1 MLPLYL
7 HIATTNIHSTCNMQQ
22 LFFIFIFMKT
32 INRRSEC
39 PITYTLDIFGD
50 KWTML
55 IIRDLLLYG
64 KDSFSEFLCS
74 DEKIATNILTDR
86 LNVLLQEGF
95 ITKHTAPTNKS
106 KFLYRPTEKAI
117 EMIPV
122 LMEITLWAE
131 KYNPD
136 GAPLDITEPLKKNRT
151 KALRDFKK
159 KVEERFKEE

>member
-1 MLPLYL
+1 
-7 HIATTNIHSTCNMQQ
+7 
-22 LFFIFIFMKT
+22 MKT

-39 PITYTLDIFGD
+39 PISYTLDIFGD

-55 IIRDLLLYG
+55 IMRDLLLFG

-86 LNVLLQEGF
+86 LNVLLKEGF
-95 ITKHTAPTNKS
+95 VTKHTAPTNKS

-117 EMIPV
+117 EMIPI
-122 LMEITLWAE
+122 LSEITLWAE

-136 GAPLDITEPLKKNRT
+136 GAPADIVEPLKKNRT
-151 KALRDFKK
+151 KALQNLKK
-159 KVEERFKEE
+159 KVQERFKIK

>member
-1 MLPLYL
+1 
-7 HIATTNIHSTCNMQQ
+7 
-22 LFFIFIFMKT
+22 MKT
-32 INRRSEC
+32 INSRSDC
-39 PITYTLDIFGD
+39 PIGYTLDIFGD

-86 LNVLLQEGF
+86 LNVLLRDGF
-95 ITKHTAPTNKS
+95 VTKHTAPTNKS

-117 EMIPV
+117 ELIPV

-131 KYNPD
+131 KYNPA
-136 GAPLDITEPLKKNRT
+136 GAPADIVEPLKKNRN
-151 KALRDFKK
+151 KALLDLKK
-159 KVEERFKEE
+159 KAEERFRAE

>member
-1 MLPLYL
+1 MYIVLA
-7 HIATTNIHSTCNMQQ
+7 ICNNHF
-22 LFFIFIFMKT
+22 LFLFFMKT

-39 PITYTLDIFGD
+39 PISYTLDIFGD

-55 IIRDLLLYG
+55 IIRDLLFYG

-95 ITKHTAPTNKS
+95 VTKHTAPTNKS

-117 EMIPV
+117 EMIPI
-122 LMEITLWAE
+122 LSEITLWAE

-136 GAPLDITEPLKKNRT
+136 GAPADIVEPLKKNRT

-159 KVEERFKEE
+159 KVEERFKAE

>member
-1 MLPLYL
+1 MYKVLA
-7 HIATTNIHSTCNMQQ
+7 ICNNY
-22 LFFIFIFMKT
+22 FNSFFMKT

-39 PITYTLDIFGD
+39 PISYTLDIFGD

-55 IIRDLLLYG
+55 IMRDLLLFG

-95 ITKHTAPTNKS
+95 VTKHTAPTNKS

-117 EMIPV
+117 EMIPI
-122 LMEITLWAE
+122 LSEITLWAE

-136 GAPLDITEPLKKNRT
+136 GAPADIVEPLKKNRT
-151 KALRDFKK
+151 KALQDLKK
-159 KVEERFKEE
+159 KVEERFRVE

>member
-1 MLPLYL
+1 
-7 HIATTNIHSTCNMQQ
+7 
-22 LFFIFIFMKT
+22 MKT
-32 INRRSEC
+32 INSRSDC
-39 PITYTLDIFGD
+39 PIGYTLDIFGD

-86 LNVLLQEGF
+86 LNVLVRDGF
-95 ITKHTAPTNKS
+95 VTKHTAPTNKS

-117 EMIPV
+117 ELIPV

-131 KYNPD
+131 KYNPA
-136 GAPLDITEPLKKNRT
+136 GAPADIVGPLKTNKT
-151 KALRDFKK
+151 KALQDLKK
-159 KVEERFKEE
+159 KVEERFKAEQT

>member
-1 MLPLYL
+1 M
-7 HIATTNIHSTCNMQQ
+7 
-22 LFFIFIFMKT
+22 
-32 INRRSEC
+32 
-39 PITYTLDIFGD
+39 DIFGD

-55 IIRDLLLYG
+55 IMRDLLLYG

-95 ITKHTAPTNKS
+95 VTKRTAPANKS

-117 EMIPV
+117 ELIPV
-122 LMEITLWAE
+122 LSEITLWAE

-136 GAPLDITEPLKKNRT
+136 GAPEDIVEPLKKDRT
-151 KALRDFKK
+151 KALLELKK
-159 KVEERFKEE
+159 KVEERFRVE

>member
-1 MLPLYL
+1 
-7 HIATTNIHSTCNMQQ
+7 
-22 LFFIFIFMKT
+22 MKT
-32 INRRSEC
+32 INSRSDC
-39 PITYTLDIFGD
+39 PIGYTLDIFGD

-86 LNVLLQEGF
+86 LNMLLRDGF
-95 ITKHTAPTNKS
+95 VTKHTAPTNKS

-117 EMIPV
+117 ELIPV

-131 KYNPD
+131 KYNPA
-136 GAPLDITEPLKKNRT
+136 GAPADIVEPLKKNRT
-151 KALRDFKK
+151 KALRDMKK
-159 KVEERFKEE
+159 KVEERLRTIR

>member
-1 MLPLYL
+1 MYKV
-7 HIATTNIHSTCNMQQ
+7 IAKGNNY
-22 LFFIFIFMKT
+22 FFMKA

-39 PITYTLDIFGD
+39 PISYTMDIFGD

-55 IIRDLLLYG
+55 IIRDLLFYG

-95 ITKHTAPTNKS
+95 VTKHTAPTNKS

-117 EMIPV
+117 EMIPI
-122 LMEITLWAE
+122 LSEITLWAE
-131 KYNPD
+131 KYNPGD
-136 GAPLDITEPLKKNRT
+136 AAMAIAEPLKKNRA
-151 KALRDFKK
+151 KALRDLRK
-159 KVEERFKEE
+159 KVEERFKAE